1 MIEIKA
7 LSYTYAGRSEATLHG
22 LDFAIQ
28 EGEIFGFLGPSGSG
42 KSTTQKIL
50 IGLLKGYKGQ
60 ARFLEREISGWG
72 EALYE
77 EIGVAFEV
85 PRLFQKLTARENL
98 RYFGALYR
106 GPCTDGDA
114 LLARFGLSEDAD
126 TLVSQFSKGMRSR
139 LNVAR
144 ALLHKPR
151 LLFLDEPTSGL
162 DPSNVQSM
170 KECLREQQ
178 QAGTTVFL
186 TTHDMHVAEEVCDR
200 VAFLVDGHIR
210 LIDKPR
216 ELKLRHGQKAI
227 RLEYTEQ
234 DQLQHAEFPMNHL
247 AENTEFQRLLRH
259 PGLQTIHTQETSLDR
274 IFMEVTGHT
283 LHA

>member
-1 MIEIKA
+1 MIDIKE
-7 LSYTYAGRSEATLHG
+7 LFYTYAGREEATLRG
-22 LDFAIQ
+22 FSFTIQ

-60 ARFLEREISGWG
+60 AHFLGREIRAWG

-106 GPCTDGDA
+106 GPCMDIDA
-114 LLARFGLSEDAD
+114 LLARLGLSEDAD

-139 LNVAR
+139 LNMAR

-151 LLFLDEPTSGL
+151 LLFLDEPMSGL
-162 DPSNVQSM
+162 DPSNVQNI
-170 KECLREQQ
+170 KELLREQQ
-178 QAGTTVFL
+178 QAGTTIFL
-186 TTHDMHVAEEVCDR
+186 TTHDMHVAGDVSDQ
-200 VAFLVDGHIR
+200 VAFLVEGSIR
-210 LIDKPR
+210 LIDTPR
-216 ELKLRHGQKAI
+216 ELKLRHGRKAV
-227 RLEYTEQ
+227 RLEYTEK
-234 DQLQHAEFPMNHL
+234 DQLQQAEFPMHTL
-247 AENTEFQRLLRH
+247 AEDAHFQALLRH
-259 PGLQTIHTQETSLDR
+259 PGLQTIHTLETSLDQ
-274 IFMEVTGHT
+274 IFMDVTGHT